1 MFNRRGFLGAS
12 AGAISV
18 AAAAPALAAPTLI
31 NANTDL
37 MPKGKK
43 PRVVIAGGG
52 WGGLSAA
59 RHLREQA
66 PNAEVVVLERNPF
79 FWSCPISNKWLIDV
93 GAIRL

>member
-18 AAAAPALAAPTLI
+18 SAAAPALAAPTLI

-43 PRVVIAGGG
+43 NRA
-52 WGGLSAA
+52 W
-59 RHLREQA
+59 
-66 PNAEVVVLERNPF
+66 
-79 FWSCPISNKWLIDV
+79 
-93 GAIRL
+93 

>member
-1 MFNRRGFLGAS
+1 
-12 AGAISV
+12 
-18 AAAAPALAAPTLI
+18 
-31 NANTDL
+31 
-37 MPKGKK
+37 
-43 PRVVIAGGG
+43 VVIAGGG

-59 RHLREQA
+59 RHPREQA

>member
-52 WGGLSAA
+52 LSAA
-59 RHLREQA
+59 RHLCEQA